1 MLGKMQINLLF
12 SELIRTFDLRSKV
25 LSFENAQINLA
36 FCSLIRTFAAVLIHY
51 YYENSF
57 NRLRQD
63 G

>member
-36 FCSLIRTFAAVLIHY
+36 FCSLIRTFAAST
-51 YYENSF
+51 N
-57 NRLRQD
+57 
-63 G
+63 